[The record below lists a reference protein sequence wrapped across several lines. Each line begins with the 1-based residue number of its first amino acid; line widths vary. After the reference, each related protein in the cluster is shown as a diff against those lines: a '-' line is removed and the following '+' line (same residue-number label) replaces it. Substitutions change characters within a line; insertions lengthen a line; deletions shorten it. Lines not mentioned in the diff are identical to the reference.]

1 MTFIDPM
8 RLARREFLKRSGALS
23 LATGVASPFA
33 LNLAAMG
40 EAAALTATDYKA
52 IVCLFMYGGN
62 DCHNMLVPYDTASY
76 NDYARVRGSALAR
89 QQADLTAGLLAPSV
103 ALPNARQI
111 SLVNDMSA
119 LLPLFNAGRLAPILN
134 IGPLTRPTTK
144 AQYQA
149 KSVPLPP
156 KLFSHNDQQSI
167 WQSSK
172 PEGSVSGWGGRL
184 GELFLS
190 SNANATFTSISVTGN
205 TVYLAGETAA
215 QYQLTTSGSVQLKST
230 ASTLYGSSSCQNLMR
245 SLVTQTSTNA
255 MENEHAKVMRRA
267 LDADAQLRS
276 VLPGVPAFATP
287 FDTANNLA
295 LQLKMVAQMIAA
307 NTSLGAKRQVFF
319 VSVGGFDLHDNLLA
333 NHPALLA
340 SVAQALSSFDAVL
353 QEIGANDKV
362 LTFTASDFGRTLTTN
377 GNGSDH
383 GWGSHHFVMGGKVN
397 GGRFYG
403 AAPVYASDGPDDV
416 GQGRLLP
423 AVAVDQLAASLATW
437 FGVPASDLPLVVP
450 QIGEYS
456 VKDLGLVRA

>member
-1 MTFIDPM
+1 MTIIRPQA
-8 RLARREFLKRSGALS
+8 LARREFLKRSGALS

-40 EAAALTATDYKA
+40 QAAALTATDYKA
-52 IVCLFMYGGN
+52 IVCVFMFGGN

-76 NDYARVRGSALAR
+76 SEYARLRGAPLSRLQSDLAAGVLSPSLALPDAR
-89 QQADLTAGLLAPSV
+89 QM
-103 ALPNARQI
+103 ALVPEMA
-111 SLVNDMSA
+111 S
-119 LLPLFNAGRLAPILN
+119 LLPLFTSGRLAPILN
-134 IGPLTRPTTK
+134 IGPLTRPTSK

-190 SNANATFTSISVTGN
+190 NNTNATFTSISVSGN
-205 TVYLAGETAA
+205 TVYLAGDSAS
-215 QYQLTTSGSVQLKST
+215 QYQLTTNGSVQLRSAT
-230 ASTLYGSSSCQNLMR
+230 SALYGSSACQALMR
-245 SLVTQTSTNA
+245 SLVTQSSSQTL
-255 MENEHAKVMRRA
+255 ENEHAKVMRRA

-276 VLPGVPAFATP
+276 VLPSVPAFATT
-287 FDTANNLA
+287 FDPANSLA

-307 NTSLGAKRQVFF
+307 NGFLGAKRQVFF
-319 VSVGGFDLHDNLLA
+319 VSLGGFDLHDNLAA
-333 NHPALLA
+333 NHPALL
-340 SVAQALSSFDAVL
+340 SNVAQALSSFDAVL
-353 QEIGANDKV
+353 QELGASDKV

-397 GGRFYG
+397 GGRFFG
-403 AAPVYASDGPDDV
+403 TAPMYASNGPDDV

-423 AVAVDQLAASLATW
+423 AVAVDQFAATLATW
-437 FGVPASDLPLVVP
+437 FGVPATDLPLVVP
-450 QIGEYS
+450 QISEYS
-456 VKDLGLVRA
+456 LKDLGFVRA

>member
-1 MTFIDPM
+1 MNFIDPT
-8 RLARREFLKRSGALS
+8 RLARREFLKRSSAMS

-33 LNLAAMG
+33 LNLAAIG

-52 IVCLFMYGGN
+52 IVCIFMYGGN
-62 DCHNMLVPYDTASY
+62 DCHNMVVPYDTASY
-76 NDYARVRGSALAR
+76 NEYQRVRGTGLARVRADLSSGVFTPSVPLPDAR
-89 QQADLTAGLLAPSV
+89 QM
-103 ALPNARQI
+103 
-111 SLVNDMSA
+111 SLVSDMSA
-119 LLPLFNAGRLAPILN
+119 LMPLFNSGRLAPLLN
-134 IGPLTRPTTK
+134 IGPLARPTTK

-149 KSVPLPP
+149 KSVALPP

-190 SNANATFTSISVTGN
+190 SNANATFTSISVSGN
-205 TVYLAGETAA
+205 TVFLAGETAA

-230 ASTLYGSSSCQNLMR
+230 ASSLYGSSACQNLMR
-245 SLVTQTSTNA
+245 SLVTQASSNA
-255 MENEHAKVMRRA
+255 MESELSRVMRRA

-276 VLPGVPAFATP
+276 VLPTVPAFATP
-287 FDTANNLA
+287 FDAANSLA
-295 LQLKMVAQMIAA
+295 MQLKMVAQMIAA
-307 NTSLGAKRQVFF
+307 NSNLGAKRQVFF
-319 VSVGGFDLHDNLLA
+319 VSIGGFDLHDNLLA
-333 NHPALLA
+333 NHPALL
-340 SVAQALSSFDAVL
+340 SNVAQAMSSFDAAL
-353 QEIGANDKV
+353 QEIGAGDKV

-423 AVAVDQLAASLATW
+423 ALAVDQFAATLATW
-437 FGVPASDLPLVVP
+437 FGVPASDLALVVP

-456 VKDLGLVRA
+456 VKDIGLVRA